1 MADGVCI
8 LPFRCC
14 FRMFLLQS
22 ASWRRELEMFVVK
35 SRETIAHYPSFPLGP
50 PWGETRNLI
59 LFLNGKAHRS
69 FGLKNMERDLAG
81 TK

>member
-1 MADGVCI
+1 M
-8 LPFRCC
+8 
-14 FRMFLLQS
+14 LLQDVPLTECFL
-22 ASWRRELEMFVVK
+22 ATGLEMFVVK